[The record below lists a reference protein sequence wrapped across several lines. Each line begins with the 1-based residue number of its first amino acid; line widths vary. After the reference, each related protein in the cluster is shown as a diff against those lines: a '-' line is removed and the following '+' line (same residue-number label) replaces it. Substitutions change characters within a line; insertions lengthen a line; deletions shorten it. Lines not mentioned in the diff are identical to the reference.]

1 MKEERV
7 PFKDKSLNQRLKN
20 NITKKERAF
29 FLHPNVPLEVI
40 KELFESKNSALRL
53 GLVIIYRSILENK
66 MTLKLSRDVLEEF
79 KISNSQKFK
88 GLKELKK
95 IGLVSYNPVVG
106 KSSEITLHILVQ
118 VLDTLKKIYINVM
131 YL

>member
-20 NITKKERAF
+20 YITKKERAF

-40 KELFESKNSALRL
+40 FELFESKNSALRL

-66 MTLKLSRDVLEEF
+66 TPLKLPRNVLEEF
-79 KISNSQKFK
+79 KFS
-88 GLKELKK
+88 K
-95 IGLVSYNPVVG
+95 I
-106 KSSEITLHILVQ
+106 
-118 VLDTLKKIYINVM
+118 
-131 YL
+131 

>member
-1 MKEERV
+1 MREERV

-20 NITKKERAF
+20 YITKKERAF

-40 KELFESKNSALRL
+40 FELFESKNSALRL

-66 MTLKLSRDVLEEF
+66 TSLKLSRDVLEEF

-106 KSSEITLHILVQ
+106 KSSEITLL
-118 VLDTLKKIYINVM
+118 LDHKLT
-131 YL
+131 

>member
-20 NITKKERAF
+20 YITKKERSF
-29 FLHPNVPLEVI
+29 FLDPNVPLEVI

-66 MTLKLSRDVLEEF
+66 TTLKLSRNILEEF

-106 KSSEITLHILVQ
+106 KSSEITLL
-118 VLDTLKKIYINVM
+118 LDHKLT
-131 YL
+131 

>member
-20 NITKKERAF
+20 YRTKKERAF

-40 KELFESKNSALRL
+40 NELFESKNSALRL

-66 MTLKLSRDVLEEF
+66 TTLKLSRDVLEEF

-106 KSSEITLHILVQ
+106 KSSEITLL
-118 VLDTLKKIYINVM
+118 LDHKLT
-131 YL
+131 

>member
-20 NITKKERAF
+20 YITKKERAF

-40 KELFESKNSALRL
+40 NELFESKNSALRL

-66 MTLKLSRDVLEEF
+66 TTLKLSRNVLEEF
-79 KISNSQKFK
+79 KISKSYTKLPTKRKEQNIKNFLIDKLILKFAK
-88 GLKELKK
+88 NHRIHK
-95 IGLVSYNPVVG
+95 I
-106 KSSEITLHILVQ
+106 
-118 VLDTLKKIYINVM
+118 
-131 YL
+131 

>member
-7 PFKDKSLNQRLKN
+7 PFKDKSLNQRIKN
-20 NITKKERAF
+20 YITKKERAF

-40 KELFESKNSALRL
+40 FELFESKNSALRL

-66 MTLKLSRDVLEEF
+66 TTLKLSRDVLEEF

-106 KSSEITLHILVQ
+106 NP
-118 VLDTLKKIYINVM
+118 LK
-131 YL
+131 LLCF

>member
-20 NITKKERAF
+20 YVTKKVRAF

-40 KELFESKNSALRL
+40 NELFGSKNSALRL

-66 MTLKLSRDVLEEF
+66 TSLKLSRDVLEEF

-106 KSSEITLHILVQ
+106 KSSEITLH
-118 VLDTLKKIYINVM
+118 LDHKLT
-131 YL
+131 

>member
-20 NITKKERAF
+20 YITKKERAF

-66 MTLKLSRDVLEEF
+66 TTLKLSKKVLEEF

-88 GLKELKK
+88 GLRELKK

-106 KSSEITLHILVQ
+106 KSSEITLL
-118 VLDTLKKIYINVM
+118 LDHKLT
-131 YL
+131 